1 MNYDD
6 IADDVQLVSS
16 EPVTPPLPIATD
28 RSAVAIRS
36 SIDRV
41 ESAISE
47 FDRISAGLADLHA
60 RFPVDLVYD
69 ATSTKGMA
77 EAVAHRAAWREPR
90 INVEKVRKIAK
101 APVLALGKDIDARAA
116 WLTEQ
121 LLLGEEPVDRQI
133 KAEEA
138 RKEEIKRQKAD
149 AEFARLTA
157 IQEALHDLAM
167 EANVAGWSSDFI
179 AKRLAD
185 MRARVIDP
193 LVFQEMIGQAEAART
208 SAVAK
213 LEMAHKAAL
222 HTEAEAARVVA
233 ERKELEELRAAQ
245 AEQKR
250 KDAEA
255 QAAEAARVAEQ
266 RRKADEE
273 RIENERVAAEL
284 AAQRAEIER
293 QAAELRQRQADAEA
307 RRVADEKVRAKSL
320 QQARL
325 NQAFEATFA
334 RCGAERTYALRDAY
348 RALDPAGR
356 VCPEE
361 HIDDYIAALE
371 ALQPATELMGGVGA
385 SLNGWP
391 GNQGTRAVAM
401 PDGSEEYREN
411 SGAHDGGERPATITT
426 NAQESGSLPAAAGA
440 CTSSGAEAADVPSS
454 GSEGKGA
461 HAEERAPEP
470 SFDFLAEFAEF
481 LELCATGELGEI
493 RAAAAELRPLVALA
507 LEA

>member
-6 IADDVQLVSS
+6 IADDIQLVSDQ
-16 EPVTPPLPIATD
+16 PAPAAAVAAD

-36 SIDRV
+36 NIDRV

-47 FDRISAGLADLHA
+47 FDKISAGLADLHA

-69 ATSTKGMA
+69 VTSTKGMA
-77 EAVAHRAAWREPR
+77 EAVAHRAAWRDPR
-90 INVEKVRKIAK
+90 INVEKVRKVAK
-101 APVLALGKDIDARAA
+101 APVLALGKNIDARAA

-167 EANVAGWSSDFI
+167 DANVAGWSSDFI

-185 MRARVIDP
+185 MRARVLDP

-255 QAAEAARVAEQ
+255 AALQ

-273 RIENERVAAEL
+273 RAENERVAAKL
-284 AAQRAEIER
+284 AAERAEFER
-293 QAAELRQRQADAEA
+293 QAADLRRQQEDAVVLDRMGDAYGHAIDRVGADRA
-307 RRVADEKVRAKSL
+307 RACRDEWIAKDPHK
-320 QQARL
+320 RL
-325 NQAFEATFA
+325 VPP
-334 RCGAERTYALRDAY
+334 ALREA
-348 RALDPAGR
+348 
-356 VCPEE
+356 
-361 HIDDYIAALE
+361 YIAALE
-371 ALQPATELMGGVGA
+371 ALQPAPITQNAKEGSSPADVPACA
-385 SLNGWP
+385 S
-391 GNQGTRAVAM
+391 
-401 PDGSEEYREN
+401 SE
-411 SGAHDGGERPATITT
+411 
-426 NAQESGSLPAAAGA
+426 
-440 CTSSGAEAADVPSS
+440 AEAAEASPS
-454 GSEGKGA
+454 GSEGEGA

-470 SFDFLAEFAEF
+470 DLLTEFAQF
-481 LELCATGELGEI
+481 LELCEQASLSEI
-493 RAAAAELRPLVALA
+493 RAEAARLLPLVVLA